1 MGIGEDIAPIVAEQA
16 LEERPDE
23 GLFSL
28 VAHIKKLEEKIP
40 AQPETKANP
49 QKKEK
54 LHPVYLKDDLRLTRD
69 DDSEESYRGLKRSGV
84 IIELSAY
91 L

>member
-1 MGIGEDIAPIVAEQA
+1 MGIGEDIAPVVAEQA

-23 GLFSL
+23 DLFSL
-28 VAHIKKLEEKIP
+28 VAHIKKLEEKTP
-40 AQPETKANP
+40 GQPEIKASS

-54 LHPVYLKDDLRLTRD
+54 LRPVYLKDDLRLTRD
-69 DDSEESYRGLKRSGV
+69 DDSEATYRNLKKSGV
-84 IIELSAY
+84 VIELSAY